1 MENALTGKVALVT
14 GASRGAGK
22 GIAEELGAQGAT
34 VYVTGRSTADGMG
47 PVVFGRRLP
56 GTIQAT
62 ADEVTRLGGTGIPVA
77 VDHRDDAAVEQL
89 FARIRDEQGRLD
101 ILVNNA
107 YIVPAEMLNGSPFWE
122 MPLSMWDEMTDVG
135 VRSSYVASVHGGRLM
150 VEQSSGLIA
159 FTSSSGGGSYRY
171 TPAYGIGKAAIDR
184 MAFDMG
190 HELKPHGVATA
201 SLWLGL
207 IRTERVDVV
216 AEQMPQF
223 DLTKTESPRFLGRG
237 VSALYRDPEI
247 VEKTGRIWYTA
258 ELGTIYG
265 FTDIDGRQPAS
276 RRAEFGAPP
285 AYRV

>member
-1 MENALTGKVALVT
+1 MSTELAGKVAVVT
-14 GASRGAGK
+14 GGSRGAGK

-34 VYVTGRSTADGMG
+34 VYITGRSTKDGMG
-47 PVVFGRRLP
+47 PVVFGKQLP

-62 ADEVTRLGGTGIPVA
+62 ADEVRRLGGLGIPVA
-77 VDHRDDAAVEQL
+77 VDHRDDSAVERL
-89 FARIRDEQGRLD
+89 FARVRDEHGRLD

-107 YIVPAEMLNGSPFWE
+107 YIVPDEMLNGAPFWE
-122 MPLSMWDEMTDVG
+122 MPLSVWDEMTDVG
-135 VRSSYVASVHGGRLM
+135 VRSSYVASVFGGRLM
-150 VEQSSGLIA
+150 VEQGAGLIA

-171 TPAYGIGKAAIDR
+171 TPAYGIGKAAVDR

-190 HELKPHGVATA
+190 HEMKPHGVATA

-207 IRTERVDVV
+207 IQTERVDVV
-216 AEQMPQF
+216 AQEMPQF
-223 DLTKTESPRFLGRG
+223 DLSKTESPRFLGRG

-247 VEKTGRIWYTA
+247 LQKTGRVWYTA

-265 FTDIDGRQPAS
+265 FTDIDGRQPES

-285 AYRV
+285 TYRV